1 MPLAK
6 IGSFIITGRLCQV
19 ADGIMLENKVRH
31 RPFWVDVS
39 FRPPTQPTW
48 GHPTNDA
55 LKSWHAIKNGE
66 MLNQIVP
73 LEVSWAGM
81 RNWAA
86 LPTVEIYQTRA
97 DTKYSQAVLK

>member
-1 MPLAK
+1 MP
-6 IGSFIITGRLCQV
+6 GSRRNYAGEQGQAQTFLDGRV
-19 ADGIMLENKVRH
+19 FPH
-31 RPFWVDVS
+31 P
-39 FRPPTQPTW
+39 PPTQPTW